1 MAKARQR
8 GMSPEESIERLAKI
22 NDWFM
27 AGVLWFSL
35 PMLLLYGVILP
46 GKGPATS
53 KDVFFAAILMYNI
66 AMAYVNGGALT
77 KHLERKLDVSRETE
91 MNEFKML
98 EMRFDKL
105 GRRLD
110 ILETNIASAV
120 LSQRFPIVQKDDVP
134 QGEAVPTGPTPA
146 ADQAGRRHPGS
157 GSAIIYARPPD
168 KVALR
173 ANTATDSQIHED
185 AGGIERGAL
194 ARWPW

>member
-1 MAKARQR
+1 
-8 GMSPEESIERLAKI
+8 
-22 NDWFM
+22 
-27 AGVLWFSL
+27 
-35 PMLLLYGVILP
+35 MLLLYGVILP

-77 KHLERKLDVSRETE
+77 KHLERKLERCQRETE

-134 QGEAVPTGPTPA
+134 ARGGRSDRTYPGGGRKPGVDILAV
-146 ADQAGRRHPGS
+146 
-157 GSAIIYARPPD
+157 AR
-168 KVALR
+168 
-173 ANTATDSQIHED
+173 Q
-185 AGGIERGAL
+185 
-194 ARWPW
+194 